1 MPAPAARSASASA
14 QSPAQASDFALVP
27 DEPRLQ
33 RQESNRPDQ
42 NRNEPKRRNEL
53 RAKEIRI
60 MAKAT
65 TRSSEMN
72 VYSALLVVSALVLLL
87 GTVVLVAANMKQ
99 AETAGQPGSPIT
111 VVR

>member
-1 MPAPAARSASASA
+1 
-14 QSPAQASDFALVP
+14 
-27 DEPRLQ
+27 
-33 RQESNRPDQ
+33 
-42 NRNEPKRRNEL
+42 
-53 RAKEIRI
+53 

-72 VYSALLVVSALVLLL
+72 VYSVLLVVSALVLLL
-87 GTVVLVAANMKQ
+87 GTVVLVATNMKQ